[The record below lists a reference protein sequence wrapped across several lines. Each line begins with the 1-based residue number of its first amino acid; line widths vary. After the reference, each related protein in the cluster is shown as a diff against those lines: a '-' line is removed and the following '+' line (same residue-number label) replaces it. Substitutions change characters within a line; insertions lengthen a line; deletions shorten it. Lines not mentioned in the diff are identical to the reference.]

1 MNEILAWSSKS
12 WERAWR
18 PAIIGLALG
27 LLIPALAQ
35 GAEVVKLTL
44 NSVLVVQESKN
55 GQVSET
61 FQPALAVKPG
71 EVLEWRLEAENTTD
85 RPLRQVAL
93 VIPIPKET
101 AYLEGSA
108 SALPWGGARIL
119 PQFSYDGGKTYGF
132 PPLKRRVRSVEN
144 GQEVEREVEVR
155 PAEYTHARW
164 LLPELGP
171 KAKVLLKLRTT
182 VR

>member
-1 MNEILAWSSKS
+1 MSEILVWGSKGRG
-12 WERAWR
+12 RAWR
-18 PAIIGLALG
+18 PPIIGLALG
-27 LLIPALAQ
+27 LLILALAQ
-35 GAEVVKLTL
+35 GAEVLKLTL
-44 NSVLVVQESKN
+44 NSVLVVQERKN
-55 GQVSET
+55 GQVVET

-71 EVLEWRLEAENTTD
+71 EILEWRLEAENTTD

-101 AYLEGSA
+101 VYLEGSA
-108 SALPWGGARIL
+108 LALAWEGRRVL

-132 PPLKRRVRSVEN
+132 PPLKRRVRSVES
-144 GQEVEREVEVR
+144 GQVVEREVEVR
-155 PAEYTHARW
+155 PEEYTHVRW

-182 VR
+182 VK